1 MQINALALTRMD
13 SRLMPEAIK
22 EKQLHRLR
30 KQKMI
35 LHIGKGTINRYYDLT
50 IRMEKLRSNKCG
62 MRRLEMQFFFV
73 IQKD

>member
-35 LHIGKGTINRYYDLT
+35 LHIGTINRYYDLT
-50 IRMEKLRSNKCG
+50 RMEKLRSNKCG